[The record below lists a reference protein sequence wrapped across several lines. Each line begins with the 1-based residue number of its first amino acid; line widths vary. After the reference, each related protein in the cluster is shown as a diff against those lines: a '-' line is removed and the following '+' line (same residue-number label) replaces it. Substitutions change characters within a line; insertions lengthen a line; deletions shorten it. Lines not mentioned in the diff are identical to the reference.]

1 MTLRRYKGSLVAIG
15 ALIVLLVYY
24 WLKQPLIL
32 SPFGVKLLANQ
43 GTTLAL
49 AALAQLTVVLT
60 GGVDLS
66 VGAIVS
72 LSNTIAATYM
82 GDSPW
87 SVIAVV
93 LLTLGVGAG
102 AGLVNGLLVAYGRIQ
117 PIIVTL
123 ATLYIYSGFA
133 LLVRPQPGGS
143 VPSYYATTLT
153 GSWGYLPYSLVALL
167 VVACLIRTPIMRSRL
182 GTAIYAVGDN
192 PGGAHMSGINVPRTL
207 VAAYVLGGFFAACAG
222 LFLTAQTTSG
232 DASVGTTYTLNS
244 VAAVVFGGAVLSGGR
259 GVALGPIVAAFFIS
273 IIISVLFAAGV
284 SPFYQSVFQGGIL
297 ILVLM
302 FGNAWTQRARSW
314 LAILRA

>member
-1 MTLRRYKGSLVAIG
+1 MTLCRYRSSIVAIV
-15 ALIVLLVYY
+15 ALLLLLLYY
-24 WLKQPLIL
+24 YYQQPLIL
-32 SPFGVKLLANQ
+32 SPFGVRTLANQ

-66 VGAIVS
+66 VGAIVG
-72 LSNTIAATYM
+72 LSNAIAATYM

-87 SVIAVV
+87 SVAAVI
-93 LLTLGVGAG
+93 LLTLAAGAG
-102 AGLVNGLLVAYGRIQ
+102 AGFVNGLLVAYGRIQ

-133 LLVRPQPGGS
+133 LLIRPQPGGS
-143 VPSYYATTLT
+143 VPGFYAHALT
-153 GSWGYLPYSLVALL
+153 GAWGYLPYSLVALL
-167 VVACLIRTPIMRSRL
+167 AVACLIRTPIMRSRL

-192 PGGAHMSGINVPRTL
+192 PGGAHMSAINVTRTL
-207 VAAYVLGGFFAACAG
+207 VAAYALGGFFAACAG

-232 DASVGTTYTLNS
+232 DATIGTSYTLNS
-244 VAAVVFGGAVLSGGR
+244 VAAVVFGGAILGGGR
-259 GVALGPIVAAFFIS
+259 GLALGPIVAAYFIS

-297 ILVLM
+297 IVVLV
-302 FGNAWTQRARSW
+302 FGNAWTLRARNW
-314 LAILRA
+314 LAIVRT

>member
-1 MTLRRYKGSLVAIG
+1 MSLRRYRSSLLAVVG
-15 ALIVLLVYY
+15 LIVLLGYY
-24 WLKQPLIL
+24 WYQQPLIL
-32 SPFGVKLLANQ
+32 SPFGFRLLANQ

-82 GDSPW
+82 GDSPA
-87 SVIAVV
+87 SVVGVV
-93 LLTLGVGAG
+93 LLTLAAG
-102 AGLVNGLLVAYGRIQ
+102 SAAGLVNGLLVAYGRIQ

-133 LLVRPQPGGS
+133 LLIRPQPGGS
-143 VPSYYATTLT
+143 VPGYYASTLT
-153 GSWGYLPYSLVALL
+153 GAWGYLPYSLIVLL
-167 VVACLIRTPIMRSRL
+167 VVALCLRMPIMRSRL

-207 VAAYVLGGFFAACAG
+207 VSAYVIGGFLAACAG

-232 DASVGTTYTLNS
+232 DATVGTSYTLNS
-244 VAAVVFGGAVLSGGR
+244 VAAVVFGGAILGGGR

-273 IIISVLFAAGV
+273 IIVSVLFAAGV
-284 SPFYQSVFQGGIL
+284 SSFYQSVFQGAIL
-297 ILVLM
+297 IVVLM
-302 FGNAWTQRARSW
+302 FGNAWTLRARNR
-314 LAILRA
+314 LAVLRS

>member
-1 MTLRRYKGSLVAIG
+1 MTFARLKSSLIAVVALVI
-15 ALIVLLVYY
+15 LLVYY
-24 WLKQPLIL
+24 YVQQPLIL
-32 SPFGVKLLANQ
+32 SPFGFQLLANQ

-82 GDSPW
+82 GDSAW
-87 SVIAVV
+87 SVAAVV
-93 LLTLGVGAG
+93 VLTLAVGAG
-102 AGLVNGLLVAYGRIQ
+102 AGLVNGVLVAYGRIQ

-123 ATLYIYSGFA
+123 ATLYIYSGLA
-133 LLVRPQPGGS
+133 LIVRPQPGGS
-143 VPSYYATTLT
+143 VPGYYASALT
-153 GSWGYLPYSLVALL
+153 GAWGYLPYSLVALL
-167 VVACLIRTPIMRSRL
+167 VIALLVRAPIMRSRL

-192 PGGAHMSGINVPRTL
+192 PAGAHMSGINVPRTL
-207 VAAYVLGGFFAACAG
+207 VAAYVLGGLFAACAG

-232 DASVGTTYTLNS
+232 DASIGTTYTLNS

-259 GVALGPIVAAFFIS
+259 GIALGPIVAAFFIS

-284 SPFYQSVFQGGIL
+284 SSFYQSVFQGGIL
-297 ILVLM
+297 ILVLIV
-302 FGNAWTQRARSW
+302 GNIWTLRARNW
-314 LAILRA
+314 LAILRT